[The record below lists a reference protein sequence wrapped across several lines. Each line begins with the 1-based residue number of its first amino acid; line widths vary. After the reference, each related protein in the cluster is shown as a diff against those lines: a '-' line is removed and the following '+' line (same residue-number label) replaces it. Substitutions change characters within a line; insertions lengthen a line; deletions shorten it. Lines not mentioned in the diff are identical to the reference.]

1 MSGMSKIKKFKWY
14 LLPLIALILLNTA
27 MITKEYF
34 SYKDETLRFGSILAE
49 KQKNEMTL
57 KEAENVLERY
67 GYTKDNEGSIYREFI
82 KTIILTLISS
92 SAVYIVIAVSL
103 KGQEKETENRYNYII
118 GDIERTLNA
127 LKDGSYNPSESEFN
141 KIDGSDVNFNI
152 ARLETLIDSLYSS
165 ISVIKEKA
173 ENDKRETKDVVT
185 DISHQLK
192 TPLAAIKSTFE
203 LMQNGNL
210 SVDERKEFEN
220 LMGFQIAALEKL
232 IFSLVNISRLESG
245 MINIKLTEGNLF
257 DAILEAVNGIW
268 LKADEKNIPI
278 ELKADEKNIPIEFED
293 CSEDKIP
300 AIMCDKKWL
309 SEAFVNILDNAI
321 KYSEE
326 NTKISIHIMKLN
338 QMVRIEFKDQGM
350 GIPDEEK
357 HNIFKRFYR
366 GINSDLADGS
376 GVGLYLARRII
387 SEHHGTIMVKDNMVN
402 GEKKGSIF
410 VVHIPII
417 K

>member
-14 LLPLIALILLNTA
+14 LLPLIVLILLNAA

-57 KEAENVLERY
+57 KEAENVLEKY
-67 GYTKDNEGSIYREFI
+67 GYTKDNASSIYREFI
-82 KTIILTLISS
+82 KTIILTLVSS
-92 SAVYIVIAVSL
+92 SVVYLVIAVSL
-103 KGQEKETENRYNYII
+103 KRQEKETENRYNYII

-127 LKDGSYNPSESEFN
+127 LKDGSYNPSEAEFN

-165 ISVIKEKA
+165 ISVVKEKA

-220 LMGFQIAALEKL
+220 LMGVQIAALEKL
-232 IFSLVNISRLESG
+232 ILSLVNISRLESG
-245 MINIKLTEGNLF
+245 MISIKLTEGNLF
-257 DAILEAVNGIW
+257 EAILEAVNGIW
-268 LKADEKNIPI
+268 
-278 ELKADEKNIPIEFED
+278 LKADEKNIPIEFED

-387 SEHHGTIMVKDNMVN
+387 SEHHGTIMVKDNVID
-402 GEKKGSIF
+402 GGKKGSIF
-410 VVHIPII
+410 VVHLPII
-417 K
+417 Q

>member
-1 MSGMSKIKKFKWY
+1 
-14 LLPLIALILLNTA
+14 
-27 MITKEYF
+27 
-34 SYKDETLRFGSILAE
+34 
-49 KQKNEMTL
+49 
-57 KEAENVLERY
+57 
-67 GYTKDNEGSIYREFI
+67 
-82 KTIILTLISS
+82 
-92 SAVYIVIAVSL
+92 
-103 KGQEKETENRYNYII
+103 
-118 GDIERTLNA
+118 
-127 LKDGSYNPSESEFN
+127 
-141 KIDGSDVNFNI
+141 
-152 ARLETLIDSLYSS
+152 
-165 ISVIKEKA
+165 
-173 ENDKRETKDVVT
+173 
-185 DISHQLK
+185 
-192 TPLAAIKSTFE
+192 
-203 LMQNGNL
+203 
-210 SVDERKEFEN
+210 
-220 LMGFQIAALEKL
+220 MGFQIAALEKL

-268 LKADEKNIPI
+268 
-278 ELKADEKNIPIEFED
+278 LKADEKNIPIEFED

>member
-220 LMGFQIAALEKL
+220 LMGFEIAALEKL

-268 LKADEKNIPI
+268 
-278 ELKADEKNIPIEFED
+278 LKADEKNIPIEFED

>member
-278 ELKADEKNIPIEFED
+278 EFED

>member
-203 LMQNGNL
+203 LMQNG
-210 SVDERKEFEN
+210 
-220 LMGFQIAALEKL
+220 
-232 IFSLVNISRLESG
+232 IFL
-245 MINIKLTEGNLF
+245 
-257 DAILEAVNGIW
+257 
-268 LKADEKNIPI
+268 
-278 ELKADEKNIPIEFED
+278 
-293 CSEDKIP
+293 
-300 AIMCDKKWL
+300 
-309 SEAFVNILDNAI
+309 
-321 KYSEE
+321 
-326 NTKISIHIMKLN
+326 
-338 QMVRIEFKDQGM
+338 
-350 GIPDEEK
+350 
-357 HNIFKRFYR
+357 
-366 GINSDLADGS
+366 
-376 GVGLYLARRII
+376 
-387 SEHHGTIMVKDNMVN
+387 
-402 GEKKGSIF
+402 
-410 VVHIPII
+410 
-417 K
+417 